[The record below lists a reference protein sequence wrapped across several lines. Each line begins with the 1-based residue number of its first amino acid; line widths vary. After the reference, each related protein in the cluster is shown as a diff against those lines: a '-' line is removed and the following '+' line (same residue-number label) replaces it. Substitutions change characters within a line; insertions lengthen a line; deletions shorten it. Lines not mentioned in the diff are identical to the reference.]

1 MSKSDYY
8 RAWLLGIVCGMSFLS
23 LFYMVNVALDTKEL
37 QPQPKSNFEVVDTY
51 NGCKCPV
58 MDNEEMPDDR
68 KWVNGDCP
76 IHGKVK

>member
-23 LFYMVNVALDTKEL
+23 IFYMVNVALDTKEL

-51 NGCKCPV
+51 NGCDV
-58 MDNEEMPDDR
+58 VRYTPDQSAR
-68 KWVNGDCP
+68 YTYFLDC
-76 IHGKVK
+76 KK

>member
-51 NGCKCPV
+51 NGCDV
-58 MDNEEMPDDR
+58 IRYTPDHSAR
-68 KWVNGDCP
+68 YTYFLDC
-76 IHGKVK
+76 KK